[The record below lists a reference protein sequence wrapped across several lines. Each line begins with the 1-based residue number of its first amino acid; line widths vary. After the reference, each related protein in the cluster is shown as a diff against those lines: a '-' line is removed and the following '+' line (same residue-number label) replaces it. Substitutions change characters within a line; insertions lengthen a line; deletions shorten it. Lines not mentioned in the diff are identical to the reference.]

1 MKLRLLW
8 LTENYFPKRGG
19 MAQSCDR
26 IVHHLRERGVQIDII
41 HFSQRKKAYQW
52 QLQMQGRYLACPFE
66 VDAAHTL
73 NKLWNHLSTEK
84 TSYTHIVAFG
94 GYLPVLAASVF
105 PAWMQTPLVTLFR
118 GNDFDAAM
126 FSARKQPVLLRAIEQ
141 STVVGAV
148 SRDKVQKIQQ
158 LFPKHKVCYTP
169 NGIDTTPWK
178 LSRSDHEKATQ
189 WRKEFAQGRKVIGLF
204 GDLKPKKGVP
214 FFLEAIRKSR
224 LTEQLHLLMVGNVE
238 ETLEEI
244 LQREPAIH
252 FSSLPFLD
260 RYELLGYYPA
270 CDAIAIPSFYDGMP
284 NVMLEA
290 GSLGIP
296 LMAAEVDGMKDVL
309 RYEGEQLGWLF
320 RAGDVKNAAR
330 ALKMWYAS
338 PEELVEKRANK
349 CQQVIKDYFNHEQ
362 EVVNFLE
369 IFYQT
374 SKKL

>member
-1 MKLRLLW
+1 
-8 LTENYFPKRGG
+8 

-26 IVHHLRERGVQIDII
+26 IVHHLRERGVQIDVV

-52 QLQMQGRYLACPFE
+52 QLRMQGRYMACPLE
-66 VDAAHTL
+66 MDAAHTL
-73 NKLWNHLSTEK
+73 NKLWNHLSRETAR
-84 TSYTHIVAFG
+84 YTHLVAFG
-94 GYLPVLAASVF
+94 GTLPILAATVY
-105 PAWMQTPLVTLFR
+105 PAWMKIPLVTLFR

-141 STVVGAV
+141 SAAVGAV

-158 LFPKHKVCYTP
+158 LFPKHKVFYTP
-169 NGIDTTPWK
+169 NGIDTTHWQ
-178 LSRSDHEKATQ
+178 LSRSDHEKAMQ
-189 WRKEFAQGRKVIGLF
+189 WRKEFAPGRKVIGLF

-214 FFLEAIRKSR
+214 FFLEAIRKSK

-238 ETLEEI
+238 EALEEN
-244 LQREPAIH
+244 LQQPPAIH

-296 LMAAEVDGMKDVL
+296 LIAADVDGMKDVL
-309 RYEGEQLGWLF
+309 RYNGEQLGWLF
-320 RAGDVKNAAR
+320 KAGDVKDAAR
-330 ALKMWYAS
+330 TLKMWYAS
-338 PEELVEKRANK
+338 PKNIVQENANRCKYVIEE
-349 CQQVIKDYFNHEQ
+349 YFNHEQ

-369 IFYQT
+369 IFHQT
-374 SKKL
+374 SKKP